1 MSYEFSRNLKD
12 ADKIVTTAL
21 PAAGANVDS
30 TPLDLEQVIGGNVEN
45 VILELSIPAVA
56 ALVDEKVVTFTLK
69 DGAASNS
76 LAAID
81 PAQSTTI
88 VGVAT
93 SAGSAAKVVRFRL
106 PPNTRRYVSVNASVP
121 ADAGT
126 LTAVSFTTSLLF

>member
-45 VILELSIPAVA
+45 VILELSVPATDS
-56 ALVDEKVVTFTLK
+56 LVNEKLITFSVK

-81 PAQSTTI
+81 PAMSTTV
-88 VGVAT
+88 VGT
-93 SAGSAAKVVRFRL
+93 AGNVSAAKVVRFRL

-121 ADAGT
+121 ADGGVVT
-126 LTAVSFTTSLLF
+126 DVSYTVALLF

>member
-1 MSYEFSRNLKD
+1 MINELNRNIKD
-12 ADKIVTTAL
+12 AAKTVVTAL

-45 VILELSIPAVA
+45 VVLELSVPATDS
-56 ALVDEKVVTFTLK
+56 LVNEKLITFSVK

-81 PAQSTTI
+81 PAMSTTV
-88 VGVAT
+88 VGT
-93 SAGSAAKVVRFRL
+93 AGNVSAAKVVRFRL
-106 PPNTRRYVSVNASVP
+106 PPNTRRYVSINASVP

-126 LTAVSFTTSLLF
+126 VTDVSYTVSLLF